1 MAKHKYNID
10 DIKKG
15 DEVIFYSTN
24 LQGNHDE
31 YWTVIGK
38 RGNDIMIELKK
49 SGFDKNWTITIE
61 EVVGHIPLSKS

>member
-1 MAKHKYNID
+1 MGNHKYNID

-24 LQGNHDE
+24 LQSNNDE

-49 SGFDKNWTITIE
+49 FGYDKNWIITIE
-61 EVVGHIPLSKS
+61 EVVGHIPLRKS